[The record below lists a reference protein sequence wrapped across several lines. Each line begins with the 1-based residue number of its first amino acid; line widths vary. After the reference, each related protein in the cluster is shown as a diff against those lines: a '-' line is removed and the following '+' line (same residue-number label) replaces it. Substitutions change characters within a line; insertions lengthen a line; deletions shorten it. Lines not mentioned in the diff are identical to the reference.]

1 MIKPGNLFFI
11 SLSLYLLRMLETISL
26 LSVFFMSPWDISQNV
41 YHKIGCLM
49 WEMISKK
56 YRLPMIFKQLALIC
70 FTDIVFLQQ
79 CNFPS
84 NAIKTVLVFFT
95 ALDDT
100 VSR

>member
-1 MIKPGNLFFI
+1 
-11 SLSLYLLRMLETISL
+11 
-26 LSVFFMSPWDISQNV
+26 
-41 YHKIGCLM
+41 M